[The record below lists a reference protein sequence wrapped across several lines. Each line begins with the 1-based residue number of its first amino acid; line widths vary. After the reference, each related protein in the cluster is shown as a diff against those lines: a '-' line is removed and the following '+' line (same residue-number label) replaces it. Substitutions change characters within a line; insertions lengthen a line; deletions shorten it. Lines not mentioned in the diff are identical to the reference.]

1 MAFSAR
7 STQWSTSSRVQPS
20 APSVSG
26 LTSRKMSF
34 QKIQAPSVYGGAGG
48 YGTRISTSTSSGQG
62 LGGSLQL
69 SITGSDVLLTG
80 NEKSTMQNLNDRLAA
95 YLERVRSLE
104 KSNSLIEKQIR
115 EWYEKNT
122 ISVGQDYSSYFKTI
136 EELRNQISAAQM
148 ENSRLVLQIDNA
160 KLAADDFR
168 LKFENEHLLRQ
179 SVESDITGL
188 LHVRDD
194 LTLTQADLESQIENI
209 TEELVFLRKNHEEER
224 DRLRKEASGSVNVAV
239 DAAPG
244 IDLAAIMENMRKQY
258 EEMAEKNR
266 QEAKEHFEK
275 QTAELNQEVA
285 LSVERLEVQRK
296 EVTER
301 RQICQNV
308 ELELQSLLNMKQ
320 TLEASLAETEARYSH
335 QLDQIQG
342 AISSLEA
349 QLRQVRVDM
358 EAQNNEYSILLDV
371 KTRLEMEIATYRRLL
386 EGEETG
392 YLEEMSTVEVTEKES
407 SKFKKIKTIVEEV
420 VDGKIVS
427 SEVREVE
434 EKIWIKKC
442 QNLKSVVV
450 VVFVGGA
457 LIKIYP
463 GTSST
468 MALSVRT
475 SGGSRQFSSRSG
487 IGGGSL
493 RMSSSGGGGG
503 FGGSG
508 LGFGGGSGGG
518 FGAASLLGS
527 SSGFGGGFGGSS
539 GAGLGSSLSSGFGG
553 SYGGGLGGGYGS
565 GLGSGFGGGLGSGLG
580 SSSGAAFGS
589 GFGGGLGTGFG
600 GGFGPAGAGDGGIL
614 SGSKK
619 ETMQN
624 LNDRLAAYLDKVR
637 SLEDANTEL
646 ERKIRE
652 WYEKNGPGT
661 GTPGSGNDYSKFYP
675 LIEDLRNKIINA
687 TIDNA
692 RIILQVDNARL
703 AADDFR
709 LKYENEVALRQSVE
723 ADINGLR
730 RVLDELT
737 MTRADLEMQIESL
750 NEELAYLKKN
760 HEEELQGIQSSEF
773 GQVSV
778 EMDAAPGTDLTK
790 LLNDMRGQY
799 EVIAEQ
805 NRKEAEAWFNEK
817 SGELKREISTHT
829 EQLQSGK
836 SEITDLKRT
845 LQSLEIELQ
854 SQLAMKKSLED
865 TLAETEGGYCAQ
877 LSQIQMQIGNLESQL
892 FQVRADMERQN
903 AEYQQLLDIK
913 TRLEMEIETYRRL
926 LDGEFV
932 GAGQAVTLES
942 SSLTGSKSQTQSL
955 DSSQDPTKTRKI
967 KTIVEEVVDGKV
979 VASHVK
985 EVEEKI

>member
-1 MAFSAR
+1 
-7 STQWSTSSRVQPS
+7 
-20 APSVSG
+20 
-26 LTSRKMSF
+26 
-34 QKIQAPSVYGGAGG
+34 
-48 YGTRISTSTSSGQG
+48 
-62 LGGSLQL
+62 
-69 SITGSDVLLTG
+69 
-80 NEKSTMQNLNDRLAA
+80 
-95 YLERVRSLE
+95 
-104 KSNSLIEKQIR
+104 
-115 EWYEKNT
+115 
-122 ISVGQDYSSYFKTI
+122 
-136 EELRNQISAAQM
+136 
-148 ENSRLVLQIDNA
+148 
-160 KLAADDFR
+160 
-168 LKFENEHLLRQ
+168 
-179 SVESDITGL
+179 
-188 LHVRDD
+188 
-194 LTLTQADLESQIENI
+194 
-209 TEELVFLRKNHEEER
+209 
-224 DRLRKEASGSVNVAV
+224 
-239 DAAPG
+239 
-244 IDLAAIMENMRKQY
+244 
-258 EEMAEKNR
+258 
-266 QEAKEHFEK
+266 
-275 QTAELNQEVA
+275 
-285 LSVERLEVQRK
+285 
-296 EVTER
+296 
-301 RQICQNV
+301 
-308 ELELQSLLNMKQ
+308 
-320 TLEASLAETEARYSH
+320 
-335 QLDQIQG
+335 
-342 AISSLEA
+342 
-349 QLRQVRVDM
+349 
-358 EAQNNEYSILLDV
+358 
-371 KTRLEMEIATYRRLL
+371 
-386 EGEETG
+386 
-392 YLEEMSTVEVTEKES
+392 
-407 SKFKKIKTIVEEV
+407 
-420 VDGKIVS
+420 
-427 SEVREVE
+427 
-434 EKIWIKKC
+434 
-442 QNLKSVVV
+442 
-450 VVFVGGA
+450 
-457 LIKIYP
+457 
-463 GTSST
+463 

-487 IGGGSL
+487 LPGGSL

-527 SSGFGGGFGGSS
+527 GSGFGGGFGGSS
-539 GAGLGSSLSSGFGG
+539 GAGFGSGFSSGFGG
-553 SYGGGLGGGYGS
+553 GFGGGLGGSYAG
-565 GLGSGFGGGLGSGLG
+565 GLGSAFGGGLGSGFG
-580 SSSGAAFGS
+580 SSSGAGFGGGFGGGSGS
-589 GFGGGLGTGFG
+589 GFGGGY
-600 GGFGPAGAGDGGIL
+600 GPAGAGDGGLL

-652 WYEKNGPGT
+652 WYEKSGPGT
-661 GTPGSGNDYSKFYP
+661 GIPGSGNDYSKFYP

-737 MTRADLEMQIESL
+737 LTRADLELQIESL

-760 HEEELQGIQSSEF
+760 HEEELQGIQSSEM

-790 LLNDMRGQY
+790 VLNDMRGQY

-817 SGELKREISTHT
+817 SGELKREISTNT

-877 LSQIQMQIGNLESQL
+877 LSQMQLQIGNLESQL

-913 TRLEMEIETYRRL
+913 SRLEMEIETYRRL

-932 GAGQAVTLES
+932 GAGQAVTFES

>member
-1 MAFSAR
+1 
-7 STQWSTSSRVQPS
+7 
-20 APSVSG
+20 
-26 LTSRKMSF
+26 
-34 QKIQAPSVYGGAGG
+34 
-48 YGTRISTSTSSGQG
+48 
-62 LGGSLQL
+62 
-69 SITGSDVLLTG
+69 
-80 NEKSTMQNLNDRLAA
+80 
-95 YLERVRSLE
+95 
-104 KSNSLIEKQIR
+104 
-115 EWYEKNT
+115 
-122 ISVGQDYSSYFKTI
+122 
-136 EELRNQISAAQM
+136 
-148 ENSRLVLQIDNA
+148 
-160 KLAADDFR
+160 
-168 LKFENEHLLRQ
+168 
-179 SVESDITGL
+179 
-188 LHVRDD
+188 
-194 LTLTQADLESQIENI
+194 
-209 TEELVFLRKNHEEER
+209 
-224 DRLRKEASGSVNVAV
+224 
-239 DAAPG
+239 
-244 IDLAAIMENMRKQY
+244 
-258 EEMAEKNR
+258 
-266 QEAKEHFEK
+266 
-275 QTAELNQEVA
+275 
-285 LSVERLEVQRK
+285 
-296 EVTER
+296 
-301 RQICQNV
+301 
-308 ELELQSLLNMKQ
+308 
-320 TLEASLAETEARYSH
+320 
-335 QLDQIQG
+335 
-342 AISSLEA
+342 
-349 QLRQVRVDM
+349 
-358 EAQNNEYSILLDV
+358 
-371 KTRLEMEIATYRRLL
+371 
-386 EGEETG
+386 
-392 YLEEMSTVEVTEKES
+392 
-407 SKFKKIKTIVEEV
+407 
-420 VDGKIVS
+420 
-427 SEVREVE
+427 
-434 EKIWIKKC
+434 
-442 QNLKSVVV
+442 
-450 VVFVGGA
+450 
-457 LIKIYP
+457 
-463 GTSST
+463 

-487 IGGGSL
+487 LAGGSL
-493 RMSSSGGGGG
+493 RMPSSSAGGG

-508 LGFGGGSGGG
+508 LGLGGGSGGG
-518 FGAASLLGS
+518 FGAASLVGS
-527 SSGFGGGFGGSS
+527 SSGLAGGFGGSSVSGFGSSLSSGFGGGFGG
-539 GAGLGSSLSSGFGG
+539 
-553 SYGGGLGGGYGS
+553 GLGGSYGS
-565 GLGSGFGGGLGSGLG
+565 GLGSGFGGGLGSGFG
-580 SSSGAAFGS
+580 SSSGAAFGG

-600 GGFGPAGAGDGGIL
+600 GGFGPAGAGDVGIL

-652 WYEKNGPGT
+652 WYEKSGPGT

-675 LIEDLRNKIINA
+675 FIEDLRNKIINA

-709 LKYENEVALRQSVE
+709 VKYENEVALRQSVE

-817 SGELKREISTHT
+817 SGELKREISTNT

-865 TLAETEGGYCAQ
+865 TLAETECGYCAQ
-877 LSQIQMQIGNLESQL
+877 LSQIQVQIGNLESQL

-926 LDGEFV
+926 LDGE
-932 GAGQAVTLES
+932 GAGQAVTFES

-979 VASHVK
+979 VSSHVK
-985 EVEEKI
+985 E

>member
-1 MAFSAR
+1 
-7 STQWSTSSRVQPS
+7 
-20 APSVSG
+20 
-26 LTSRKMSF
+26 
-34 QKIQAPSVYGGAGG
+34 
-48 YGTRISTSTSSGQG
+48 
-62 LGGSLQL
+62 
-69 SITGSDVLLTG
+69 
-80 NEKSTMQNLNDRLAA
+80 
-95 YLERVRSLE
+95 
-104 KSNSLIEKQIR
+104 
-115 EWYEKNT
+115 
-122 ISVGQDYSSYFKTI
+122 
-136 EELRNQISAAQM
+136 
-148 ENSRLVLQIDNA
+148 
-160 KLAADDFR
+160 
-168 LKFENEHLLRQ
+168 
-179 SVESDITGL
+179 
-188 LHVRDD
+188 
-194 LTLTQADLESQIENI
+194 
-209 TEELVFLRKNHEEER
+209 
-224 DRLRKEASGSVNVAV
+224 
-239 DAAPG
+239 
-244 IDLAAIMENMRKQY
+244 
-258 EEMAEKNR
+258 
-266 QEAKEHFEK
+266 
-275 QTAELNQEVA
+275 
-285 LSVERLEVQRK
+285 
-296 EVTER
+296 
-301 RQICQNV
+301 
-308 ELELQSLLNMKQ
+308 
-320 TLEASLAETEARYSH
+320 
-335 QLDQIQG
+335 
-342 AISSLEA
+342 
-349 QLRQVRVDM
+349 
-358 EAQNNEYSILLDV
+358 
-371 KTRLEMEIATYRRLL
+371 
-386 EGEETG
+386 
-392 YLEEMSTVEVTEKES
+392 
-407 SKFKKIKTIVEEV
+407 
-420 VDGKIVS
+420 
-427 SEVREVE
+427 
-434 EKIWIKKC
+434 
-442 QNLKSVVV
+442 
-450 VVFVGGA
+450 
-457 LIKIYP
+457 
-463 GTSST
+463 

-475 SGGSRQFSSRSG
+475 SGGSRPFSSRSG
-487 IGGGSL
+487 FGGGSL
-493 RMSSSGGGGG
+493 RMSSSSGGGG

-539 GAGLGSSLSSGFGG
+539 GAGFGSSLSSGFGG
-553 SYGGGLGGGYGS
+553 SFGGGLGGSYGG
-565 GLGSGFGGGLGSGLG
+565 GLGSGFGGGLGSGFG
-580 SSSGAAFGS
+580 SGSGAAFGS

-600 GGFGPAGAGDGGIL
+600 GGFGPAGAGDGCIL

-652 WYEKNGPGT
+652 WYEKSGPGT
-661 GTPGSGNDYSKFYP
+661 ATPGSGNDYSKFYP

-760 HEEELQGIQSSEF
+760 HEEELQGIQSSEI

-865 TLAETEGGYCAQ
+865 TLAETENGYCAQ

-932 GAGQAVTLES
+932 GSGQAVTLES

-985 EVEEKI
+985 E

>member
-1 MAFSAR
+1 
-7 STQWSTSSRVQPS
+7 
-20 APSVSG
+20 
-26 LTSRKMSF
+26 
-34 QKIQAPSVYGGAGG
+34 
-48 YGTRISTSTSSGQG
+48 
-62 LGGSLQL
+62 
-69 SITGSDVLLTG
+69 
-80 NEKSTMQNLNDRLAA
+80 
-95 YLERVRSLE
+95 
-104 KSNSLIEKQIR
+104 
-115 EWYEKNT
+115 
-122 ISVGQDYSSYFKTI
+122 
-136 EELRNQISAAQM
+136 
-148 ENSRLVLQIDNA
+148 
-160 KLAADDFR
+160 
-168 LKFENEHLLRQ
+168 
-179 SVESDITGL
+179 
-188 LHVRDD
+188 
-194 LTLTQADLESQIENI
+194 
-209 TEELVFLRKNHEEER
+209 
-224 DRLRKEASGSVNVAV
+224 
-239 DAAPG
+239 
-244 IDLAAIMENMRKQY
+244 
-258 EEMAEKNR
+258 
-266 QEAKEHFEK
+266 
-275 QTAELNQEVA
+275 
-285 LSVERLEVQRK
+285 
-296 EVTER
+296 
-301 RQICQNV
+301 
-308 ELELQSLLNMKQ
+308 
-320 TLEASLAETEARYSH
+320 
-335 QLDQIQG
+335 
-342 AISSLEA
+342 
-349 QLRQVRVDM
+349 
-358 EAQNNEYSILLDV
+358 
-371 KTRLEMEIATYRRLL
+371 
-386 EGEETG
+386 
-392 YLEEMSTVEVTEKES
+392 
-407 SKFKKIKTIVEEV
+407 
-420 VDGKIVS
+420 
-427 SEVREVE
+427 
-434 EKIWIKKC
+434 
-442 QNLKSVVV
+442 
-450 VVFVGGA
+450 
-457 LIKIYP
+457 
-463 GTSST
+463 

-487 IGGGSL
+487 IPGGSL
-493 RMSSSGGGGG
+493 RISSSSGGGG

-527 SSGFGGGFGGSS
+527 GSGFGGGF
-539 GAGLGSSLSSGFGG
+539 GSSLSSGFGG
-553 SYGGGLGGGYGS
+553 GSGGGLGASYAS
-565 GLGSGFGGGLGSGLG
+565 GLGSAFGGGLGSGFG
-580 SSSGAAFGS
+580 SSSGAGFGS
-589 GFGGGLGTGFG
+589 GFGGGAGSGFG
-600 GGFGPAGAGDGGIL
+600 GGYGPAGAGDGGLL

-652 WYEKNGPGT
+652 WYEKSGPGT

-675 LIEDLRNKIINA
+675 LIEDLRTKIINA

-737 MTRADLEMQIESL
+737 LTRADLELQIESL

-760 HEEELQGIQSSEF
+760 HEEELQGIQSSEM

-877 LSQIQMQIGNLESQL
+877 LSQMQLQIGNLESQL
-892 FQVRADMERQN
+892 LQVRADMERQN

-913 TRLEMEIETYRRL
+913 SRLEMEIETYRRL
-926 LDGEFV
+926 LDGE
-932 GAGQAVTLES
+932 GAGQAVTFES

>member
-1 MAFSAR
+1 
-7 STQWSTSSRVQPS
+7 
-20 APSVSG
+20 
-26 LTSRKMSF
+26 
-34 QKIQAPSVYGGAGG
+34 
-48 YGTRISTSTSSGQG
+48 
-62 LGGSLQL
+62 
-69 SITGSDVLLTG
+69 
-80 NEKSTMQNLNDRLAA
+80 
-95 YLERVRSLE
+95 
-104 KSNSLIEKQIR
+104 
-115 EWYEKNT
+115 
-122 ISVGQDYSSYFKTI
+122 
-136 EELRNQISAAQM
+136 
-148 ENSRLVLQIDNA
+148 
-160 KLAADDFR
+160 
-168 LKFENEHLLRQ
+168 
-179 SVESDITGL
+179 
-188 LHVRDD
+188 
-194 LTLTQADLESQIENI
+194 
-209 TEELVFLRKNHEEER
+209 
-224 DRLRKEASGSVNVAV
+224 
-239 DAAPG
+239 
-244 IDLAAIMENMRKQY
+244 
-258 EEMAEKNR
+258 
-266 QEAKEHFEK
+266 
-275 QTAELNQEVA
+275 
-285 LSVERLEVQRK
+285 
-296 EVTER
+296 
-301 RQICQNV
+301 
-308 ELELQSLLNMKQ
+308 
-320 TLEASLAETEARYSH
+320 
-335 QLDQIQG
+335 
-342 AISSLEA
+342 
-349 QLRQVRVDM
+349 
-358 EAQNNEYSILLDV
+358 
-371 KTRLEMEIATYRRLL
+371 
-386 EGEETG
+386 
-392 YLEEMSTVEVTEKES
+392 
-407 SKFKKIKTIVEEV
+407 
-420 VDGKIVS
+420 
-427 SEVREVE
+427 
-434 EKIWIKKC
+434 
-442 QNLKSVVV
+442 
-450 VVFVGGA
+450 
-457 LIKIYP
+457 
-463 GTSST
+463 

-475 SGGSRQFSSRSG
+475 SAGSRQLSSRSG
-487 IGGGSL
+487 LGGGSL
-493 RMSSSGGGGG
+493 RMSGSSGGGG

-518 FGAASLLGS
+518 FGAASMLGS
-527 SSGFGGGFGGSS
+527 GSGFSGGFGG
-539 GAGLGSSLSSGFGG
+539 SLSSGFGG
-553 SYGGGLGGGYGS
+553 GLGGSYGS
-565 GLGSGFGGGLGSGLG
+565 GLGGGFGGGLGSGFG
-580 SSSGAAFGS
+580 SSS
-589 GFGGGLGTGFG
+589 GTGFG
-600 GGFGPAGAGDGGIL
+600 GGFGSGSGSGFGGGFGTGGAGDAGLL

-646 ERKIRE
+646 ESKIRE
-652 WYEKNGPGT
+652 WYEKNGPGA
-661 GTPGSGNDYSKFYP
+661 GVPGAGNDYSKYYP
-675 LIEDLRNKIINA
+675 IIEDLRNKIINA

-692 RIILQVDNARL
+692 RIILQIDNARL

-737 MTRADLEMQIESL
+737 LTRADLEMQIESL

-760 HEEELQGIQSSEF
+760 HEEELQGIQSSAL

-817 SGELKREISTHT
+817 SGELKREISTNT

-877 LSQIQMQIGNLESQL
+877 LSQMQLQIGNLESQL

-926 LDGEFV
+926 LDGD
-932 GAGQAVTLES
+932 AGQGVTFES

-985 EVEEKI
+985 E

>member
-1 MAFSAR
+1 
-7 STQWSTSSRVQPS
+7 
-20 APSVSG
+20 
-26 LTSRKMSF
+26 
-34 QKIQAPSVYGGAGG
+34 
-48 YGTRISTSTSSGQG
+48 
-62 LGGSLQL
+62 
-69 SITGSDVLLTG
+69 
-80 NEKSTMQNLNDRLAA
+80 
-95 YLERVRSLE
+95 
-104 KSNSLIEKQIR
+104 
-115 EWYEKNT
+115 
-122 ISVGQDYSSYFKTI
+122 
-136 EELRNQISAAQM
+136 
-148 ENSRLVLQIDNA
+148 
-160 KLAADDFR
+160 
-168 LKFENEHLLRQ
+168 
-179 SVESDITGL
+179 
-188 LHVRDD
+188 
-194 LTLTQADLESQIENI
+194 
-209 TEELVFLRKNHEEER
+209 
-224 DRLRKEASGSVNVAV
+224 
-239 DAAPG
+239 
-244 IDLAAIMENMRKQY
+244 
-258 EEMAEKNR
+258 
-266 QEAKEHFEK
+266 
-275 QTAELNQEVA
+275 
-285 LSVERLEVQRK
+285 
-296 EVTER
+296 
-301 RQICQNV
+301 
-308 ELELQSLLNMKQ
+308 
-320 TLEASLAETEARYSH
+320 
-335 QLDQIQG
+335 
-342 AISSLEA
+342 
-349 QLRQVRVDM
+349 
-358 EAQNNEYSILLDV
+358 
-371 KTRLEMEIATYRRLL
+371 
-386 EGEETG
+386 
-392 YLEEMSTVEVTEKES
+392 
-407 SKFKKIKTIVEEV
+407 
-420 VDGKIVS
+420 
-427 SEVREVE
+427 
-434 EKIWIKKC
+434 
-442 QNLKSVVV
+442 
-450 VVFVGGA
+450 
-457 LIKIYP
+457 
-463 GTSST
+463 

-487 IGGGSL
+487 LGGGSL
-493 RMSSSGGGGG
+493 RMSSSSGGGG

-527 SSGFGGGFGGSS
+527 GSG
-539 GAGLGSSLSSGFGG
+539 LSSGFGG
-553 SYGGGLGGGYGS
+553 SFGGGLGGSYGS
-565 GLGSGFGGGLGSGLG
+565 GLGSAFGGGLGSGFG
-580 SSSGAAFGS
+580 SSSGAGFGS

-600 GGFGPAGAGDGGIL
+600 GGFGPAGAGDGGLL

-652 WYEKNGPGT
+652 WYEKSGPGT

-675 LIEDLRNKIINA
+675 FIEDLRNKIINA

-737 MTRADLEMQIESL
+737 LTRADLEMQIESL

-926 LDGEFV
+926 LDGE
-932 GAGQAVTLES
+932 GAGQAVTFES

-985 EVEEKI
+985 E

>member
-1 MAFSAR
+1 MA
-7 STQWSTSSRVQPS
+7 
-20 APSVSG
+20 
-26 LTSRKMSF
+26 
-34 QKIQAPSVYGGAGG
+34 Y
-48 YGTRISTSTSSGQG
+48 
-62 LGGSLQL
+62 
-69 SITGSDVLLTG
+69 
-80 NEKSTMQNLNDRLAA
+80 
-95 YLERVRSLE
+95 
-104 KSNSLIEKQIR
+104 
-115 EWYEKNT
+115 
-122 ISVGQDYSSYFKTI
+122 
-136 EELRNQISAAQM
+136 
-148 ENSRLVLQIDNA
+148 
-160 KLAADDFR
+160 
-168 LKFENEHLLRQ
+168 
-179 SVESDITGL
+179 
-188 LHVRDD
+188 
-194 LTLTQADLESQIENI
+194 
-209 TEELVFLRKNHEEER
+209 
-224 DRLRKEASGSVNVAV
+224 
-239 DAAPG
+239 
-244 IDLAAIMENMRKQY
+244 
-258 EEMAEKNR
+258 
-266 QEAKEHFEK
+266 
-275 QTAELNQEVA
+275 
-285 LSVERLEVQRK
+285 
-296 EVTER
+296 
-301 RQICQNV
+301 
-308 ELELQSLLNMKQ
+308 
-320 TLEASLAETEARYSH
+320 
-335 QLDQIQG
+335 
-342 AISSLEA
+342 
-349 QLRQVRVDM
+349 
-358 EAQNNEYSILLDV
+358 
-371 KTRLEMEIATYRRLL
+371 
-386 EGEETG
+386 
-392 YLEEMSTVEVTEKES
+392 
-407 SKFKKIKTIVEEV
+407 
-420 VDGKIVS
+420 
-427 SEVREVE
+427 
-434 EKIWIKKC
+434 
-442 QNLKSVVV
+442 
-450 VVFVGGA
+450 
-457 LIKIYP
+457 
-463 GTSST
+463 
-468 MALSVRT
+468 SVRT

-487 IGGGSL
+487 LGGGSL
-493 RMSSSGGGGG
+493 RMSGSGGGGG

-518 FGAASLLGS
+518 FGAASMLGSGSGFSGGLGS
-527 SSGFGGGFGGSS
+527 SSGGGF
-539 GAGLGSSLSSGFGG
+539 GSSLSSGFGG
-553 SYGGGLGGGYGS
+553 GFGSGLGGSYGS
-565 GLGSGFGGGLGSGLG
+565 GLGSGFGGGLGSGFG
-580 SSSGAAFGS
+580 SSSGS
-589 GFGGGLGTGFG
+589 GFGGGFGSSSGAGFG
-600 GGFGPAGAGDGGIL
+600 GGFGTAGPGDGGLL

-646 ERKIRE
+646 ECKIRE

-661 GTPGSGNDYSKFYP
+661 CIPGSGNDYSKYCP
-675 LIEDLRNKIINA
+675 IIEDLRNKIINA
-687 TIDNA
+687 TIENA

-709 LKYENEVALRQSVE
+709 LKYENEVALHQSVE

-737 MTRADLEMQIESL
+737 LTRADLEMQIESL

-760 HEEELQGIQSSEF
+760 HEEELQGIQSTTI

-817 SGELKREISTHT
+817 SGELKREISTNT

-877 LSQIQMQIGNLESQL
+877 LSQMQLQIGNLESQL
-892 FQVRADMERQN
+892 LQVRADMERQN

-932 GAGQAVTLES
+932 SAGQAVTFES
-942 SSLTGSKSQTQSL
+942 SPLTGSKSQTQSL

>member
-1 MAFSAR
+1 
-7 STQWSTSSRVQPS
+7 
-20 APSVSG
+20 
-26 LTSRKMSF
+26 
-34 QKIQAPSVYGGAGG
+34 
-48 YGTRISTSTSSGQG
+48 
-62 LGGSLQL
+62 
-69 SITGSDVLLTG
+69 
-80 NEKSTMQNLNDRLAA
+80 
-95 YLERVRSLE
+95 
-104 KSNSLIEKQIR
+104 
-115 EWYEKNT
+115 
-122 ISVGQDYSSYFKTI
+122 
-136 EELRNQISAAQM
+136 
-148 ENSRLVLQIDNA
+148 
-160 KLAADDFR
+160 
-168 LKFENEHLLRQ
+168 
-179 SVESDITGL
+179 
-188 LHVRDD
+188 
-194 LTLTQADLESQIENI
+194 
-209 TEELVFLRKNHEEER
+209 
-224 DRLRKEASGSVNVAV
+224 
-239 DAAPG
+239 
-244 IDLAAIMENMRKQY
+244 
-258 EEMAEKNR
+258 
-266 QEAKEHFEK
+266 
-275 QTAELNQEVA
+275 
-285 LSVERLEVQRK
+285 
-296 EVTER
+296 
-301 RQICQNV
+301 
-308 ELELQSLLNMKQ
+308 
-320 TLEASLAETEARYSH
+320 
-335 QLDQIQG
+335 
-342 AISSLEA
+342 
-349 QLRQVRVDM
+349 
-358 EAQNNEYSILLDV
+358 
-371 KTRLEMEIATYRRLL
+371 
-386 EGEETG
+386 
-392 YLEEMSTVEVTEKES
+392 
-407 SKFKKIKTIVEEV
+407 
-420 VDGKIVS
+420 
-427 SEVREVE
+427 
-434 EKIWIKKC
+434 
-442 QNLKSVVV
+442 
-450 VVFVGGA
+450 
-457 LIKIYP
+457 
-463 GTSST
+463 

-487 IGGGSL
+487 LGGGSL
-493 RMSSSGGGGG
+493 RMSSSSGGGS

-518 FGAASLLGS
+518 FGAASMLGSGSGFSGGFGS
-527 SSGFGGGFGGSS
+527 SSGGGF
-539 GAGLGSSLSSGFGG
+539 GSSLSSGFGG
-553 SYGGGLGGGYGS
+553 GFGSGLGGSYGS
-565 GLGSGFGGGLGSGLG
+565 GLGIAFGGGLGSGFG
-580 SSSGAAFGS
+580 SSSGA
-589 GFGGGLGTGFG
+589 GFG
-600 GGFGPAGAGDGGIL
+600 GGFGTAGAGDGGLI

-652 WYEKNGPGT
+652 WYEKNSSGAGI
-661 GTPGSGNDYSKFYP
+661 PGSGNDYSKYYP
-675 LIEDLRNKIINA
+675 IIEDLRNKIINA

-737 MTRADLEMQIESL
+737 LTRADLEMQIESL

-760 HEEELQGIQSSEF
+760 HEEELQGIQSSAF

-799 EVIAEQ
+799 EFIAEQ

-817 SGELKREISTHT
+817 SGELKREISTNT

-854 SQLAMKKSLED
+854 SQFAMKKSLED

-877 LSQIQMQIGNLESQL
+877 LSQMQLQIGNLESQL

-903 AEYQQLLDIK
+903 AEHQQLLDIK

-926 LDGEFV
+926 LDGES
-932 GAGQAVTLES
+932 AGQGVTFES

-985 EVEEKI
+985 E

>member
-1 MAFSAR
+1 
-7 STQWSTSSRVQPS
+7 
-20 APSVSG
+20 
-26 LTSRKMSF
+26 
-34 QKIQAPSVYGGAGG
+34 
-48 YGTRISTSTSSGQG
+48 
-62 LGGSLQL
+62 
-69 SITGSDVLLTG
+69 
-80 NEKSTMQNLNDRLAA
+80 
-95 YLERVRSLE
+95 
-104 KSNSLIEKQIR
+104 
-115 EWYEKNT
+115 
-122 ISVGQDYSSYFKTI
+122 
-136 EELRNQISAAQM
+136 
-148 ENSRLVLQIDNA
+148 
-160 KLAADDFR
+160 
-168 LKFENEHLLRQ
+168 
-179 SVESDITGL
+179 
-188 LHVRDD
+188 
-194 LTLTQADLESQIENI
+194 
-209 TEELVFLRKNHEEER
+209 
-224 DRLRKEASGSVNVAV
+224 
-239 DAAPG
+239 
-244 IDLAAIMENMRKQY
+244 
-258 EEMAEKNR
+258 
-266 QEAKEHFEK
+266 
-275 QTAELNQEVA
+275 
-285 LSVERLEVQRK
+285 
-296 EVTER
+296 
-301 RQICQNV
+301 
-308 ELELQSLLNMKQ
+308 
-320 TLEASLAETEARYSH
+320 
-335 QLDQIQG
+335 
-342 AISSLEA
+342 
-349 QLRQVRVDM
+349 
-358 EAQNNEYSILLDV
+358 
-371 KTRLEMEIATYRRLL
+371 
-386 EGEETG
+386 
-392 YLEEMSTVEVTEKES
+392 
-407 SKFKKIKTIVEEV
+407 
-420 VDGKIVS
+420 
-427 SEVREVE
+427 
-434 EKIWIKKC
+434 
-442 QNLKSVVV
+442 
-450 VVFVGGA
+450 
-457 LIKIYP
+457 
-463 GTSST
+463 

-475 SGGSRQFSSRSG
+475 SGGSRQLSSRSG
-487 IGGGSL
+487 LGGGSL
-493 RMSSSGGGGG
+493 RMSSSSGGGG

-518 FGAASLLGS
+518 FGTASMLGAG
-527 SSGFGGGFGGSS
+527 SGFSGGF
-539 GAGLGSSLSSGFGG
+539 GSSLSSGFGG
-553 SYGGGLGGGYGS
+553 GFGS
-565 GLGSGFGGGLGSGLG
+565 GLGGSYGSSLGGGFGGGLGSGFG
-580 SSSGAAFGS
+580 SSP
-589 GFGGGLGTGFG
+589 GT
-600 GGFGPAGAGDGGIL
+600 GGFGTAGVGDGGLL

-661 GTPGSGNDYSKFYP
+661 GIPGSGNDYSKYYP
-675 LIEDLRNKIINA
+675 IIEDLRNKIINA

-692 RIILQVDNARL
+692 RIILQIDNARL

-737 MTRADLEMQIESL
+737 LTRADMEMQIESL

-760 HEEELQGIQSSEF
+760 HEEELQGIQSSAVGE
-773 GQVSV
+773 VSV

-817 SGELKREISTHT
+817 SGELKREISTNT

-877 LSQIQMQIGNLESQL
+877 LSQMQLQIGNLESQL

-926 LDGEFV
+926 LDGES
-932 GAGQAVTLES
+932 AGQGVTFES

>member
-1 MAFSAR
+1 
-7 STQWSTSSRVQPS
+7 
-20 APSVSG
+20 
-26 LTSRKMSF
+26 
-34 QKIQAPSVYGGAGG
+34 
-48 YGTRISTSTSSGQG
+48 
-62 LGGSLQL
+62 
-69 SITGSDVLLTG
+69 
-80 NEKSTMQNLNDRLAA
+80 
-95 YLERVRSLE
+95 
-104 KSNSLIEKQIR
+104 
-115 EWYEKNT
+115 
-122 ISVGQDYSSYFKTI
+122 
-136 EELRNQISAAQM
+136 
-148 ENSRLVLQIDNA
+148 
-160 KLAADDFR
+160 
-168 LKFENEHLLRQ
+168 
-179 SVESDITGL
+179 
-188 LHVRDD
+188 
-194 LTLTQADLESQIENI
+194 
-209 TEELVFLRKNHEEER
+209 
-224 DRLRKEASGSVNVAV
+224 
-239 DAAPG
+239 
-244 IDLAAIMENMRKQY
+244 
-258 EEMAEKNR
+258 
-266 QEAKEHFEK
+266 
-275 QTAELNQEVA
+275 
-285 LSVERLEVQRK
+285 
-296 EVTER
+296 
-301 RQICQNV
+301 
-308 ELELQSLLNMKQ
+308 
-320 TLEASLAETEARYSH
+320 
-335 QLDQIQG
+335 
-342 AISSLEA
+342 
-349 QLRQVRVDM
+349 
-358 EAQNNEYSILLDV
+358 
-371 KTRLEMEIATYRRLL
+371 
-386 EGEETG
+386 
-392 YLEEMSTVEVTEKES
+392 
-407 SKFKKIKTIVEEV
+407 
-420 VDGKIVS
+420 
-427 SEVREVE
+427 
-434 EKIWIKKC
+434 
-442 QNLKSVVV
+442 
-450 VVFVGGA
+450 
-457 LIKIYP
+457 
-463 GTSST
+463 

-487 IGGGSL
+487 LGGGTL
-493 RMSSSGGGGG
+493 RMSNASAAGG

-508 LGFGGGSGGG
+508 FGF
-518 FGAASLLGS
+518 
-527 SSGFGGGFGGSS
+527 
-539 GAGLGSSLSSGFGG
+539 
-553 SYGGGLGGGYGS
+553 GGGYGS
-565 GLGSGFGGGLGSGLG
+565 GLGGGFGGGLGSGFG
-580 SSSGAAFGS
+580 SSSGA
-589 GFGGGLGTGFG
+589 GFG
-600 GGFGPAGAGDGGIL
+600 GGFGGGSGAGFGGGFGGGSGAGFGGGFGTGGGGDGGLL

-661 GTPGSGNDYSKFYP
+661 GVPGSGNDYSKYYP
-675 LIEDLRNKIINA
+675 IIEDLRNKIINA

-737 MTRADLEMQIESL
+737 LTRADLEMQIESL

-760 HEEELQGIQSSEF
+760 HEESNAV

-778 EMDAAPGTDLTK
+778 EMDAAPGIDLTK

-817 SGELKREISTHT
+817 SGELKREISTNT

-877 LSQIQMQIGNLESQL
+877 LSQMQLQIGNLESQL

-913 TRLEMEIETYRRL
+913 SRLEMEIETYLNNSYKISL
-926 LDGEFV
+926 LLSVAISFPGKEKRDKQV
-932 GAGQAVTLES
+932 
-942 SSLTGSKSQTQSL
+942 
-955 DSSQDPTKTRKI
+955 KI

>member
-1 MAFSAR
+1 MA
-7 STQWSTSSRVQPS
+7 
-20 APSVSG
+20 
-26 LTSRKMSF
+26 
-34 QKIQAPSVYGGAGG
+34 
-48 YGTRISTSTSSGQG
+48 
-62 LGGSLQL
+62 
-69 SITGSDVLLTG
+69 
-80 NEKSTMQNLNDRLAA
+80 
-95 YLERVRSLE
+95 
-104 KSNSLIEKQIR
+104 
-115 EWYEKNT
+115 
-122 ISVGQDYSSYFKTI
+122 
-136 EELRNQISAAQM
+136 
-148 ENSRLVLQIDNA
+148 
-160 KLAADDFR
+160 
-168 LKFENEHLLRQ
+168 H
-179 SVESDITGL
+179 
-188 LHVRDD
+188 
-194 LTLTQADLESQIENI
+194 
-209 TEELVFLRKNHEEER
+209 
-224 DRLRKEASGSVNVAV
+224 
-239 DAAPG
+239 
-244 IDLAAIMENMRKQY
+244 
-258 EEMAEKNR
+258 
-266 QEAKEHFEK
+266 
-275 QTAELNQEVA
+275 
-285 LSVERLEVQRK
+285 
-296 EVTER
+296 
-301 RQICQNV
+301 
-308 ELELQSLLNMKQ
+308 
-320 TLEASLAETEARYSH
+320 
-335 QLDQIQG
+335 
-342 AISSLEA
+342 
-349 QLRQVRVDM
+349 
-358 EAQNNEYSILLDV
+358 
-371 KTRLEMEIATYRRLL
+371 
-386 EGEETG
+386 
-392 YLEEMSTVEVTEKES
+392 
-407 SKFKKIKTIVEEV
+407 
-420 VDGKIVS
+420 
-427 SEVREVE
+427 
-434 EKIWIKKC
+434 
-442 QNLKSVVV
+442 
-450 VVFVGGA
+450 
-457 LIKIYP
+457 
-463 GTSST
+463 
-468 MALSVRT
+468 SVRT
-475 SGGSRQFSSRSG
+475 SAGSRQFSSRSG
-487 IGGGSL
+487 LGGGSL
-493 RMSSSGGGGG
+493 RMATAGGGGG
-503 FGGSG
+503 FGSSG

-518 FGAASLLGS
+518 FGAVSMLGSGSGFSGGFGS
-527 SSGFGGGFGGSS
+527 SSVGGF
-539 GAGLGSSLSSGFGG
+539 GSSLSSGFGG
-553 SYGGGLGGGYGS
+553 GFGSGLGGSYGGGLGS
-565 GLGSGFGGGLGSGLG
+565 AFGGGLGSGFG
-580 SSSGAAFGS
+580 SSSGA
-589 GFGGGLGTGFG
+589 GFG
-600 GGFGPAGAGDGGIL
+600 GGFGTTGAGDAGL
-614 SGSKK
+614 VSGSKK

-661 GTPGSGNDYSKFYP
+661 GVPGSGNDYSKYSP
-675 LIEDLRNKIINA
+675 VIEDLRNKIINA

-737 MTRADLEMQIESL
+737 LTRADLEMQIESL

-760 HEEELQGIQSSEF
+760 HEEELQGIQSSAF

-817 SGELKREISTHT
+817 SGELKREISTNT

-877 LSQIQMQIGNLESQL
+877 LSQMQLQIGNLESQL

-926 LDGEFV
+926 LDGD
-932 GAGQAVTLES
+932 AGQGVTFES

-985 EVEEKI
+985 E